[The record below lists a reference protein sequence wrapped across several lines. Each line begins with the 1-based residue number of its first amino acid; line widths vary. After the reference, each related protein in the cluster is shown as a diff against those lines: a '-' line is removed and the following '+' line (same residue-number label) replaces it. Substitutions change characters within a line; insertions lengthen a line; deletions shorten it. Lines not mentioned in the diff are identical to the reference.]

1 MNERVPLSRFMP
13 YGAPDLLVAAR
24 PNLAAAL
31 VVASTMTA
39 AVFALVRVLP
49 LSHALAPPQRPVIVD
64 FGPMPAPPAVR
75 VERTPA
81 PAVPRT
87 RVVAPAMGDVV
98 PDEMVRSQAT
108 PAPPDVTSGTGDPD
122 GTARAGDV
130 VQLTPAAPESLPV
143 EGVWQDLETLPRAL
157 KIVTADY
164 PEIAKQ
170 AGVEGWVLVHVL
182 VGRDG
187 RIVDVRLDER
197 RHVPMLDESALAAA
211 RQFVFEA
218 ATSNGH
224 RVAAWV
230 DVPFHFTLHN

>member
-31 VVASTMTA
+31 VVASTAAA

-49 LSHALAPPQRPVIVD
+49 LPHALAAPQDGIVFVEPPVPSPIVPVEH
-64 FGPMPAPPAVR
+64 AS
-75 VERTPA
+75 A

-87 RVVAPAMGDVV
+87 RVVGPAIGDVV
-98 PDEMVRSQAT
+98 PDEQVHSDLT
-108 PAPPDVTSGTGDPD
+108 PALPDELTPGTGDPD
-122 GTARAGDV
+122 GTARPSE
-130 VQLTPAAPESLPV
+130 VQLTPAEPETLPV
-143 EGVWQDLETLPRAL
+143 LGVWQALETLPRAL

-187 RIVDVRLDER
+187 RIVDLRVDER
-197 RHVPMLDESALAAA
+197 RHVPMLDQSALDAA
-211 RQFVFEA
+211 RAFVFEP

-230 DVPFHFTLHN
+230 DIPFHFTLHNP